1 MRAGATTRFPWGETP
16 DENGHPGLNYWEGAT
31 HAENPGTDGWIYL
44 SPVHTYPPNR
54 WGFYDPAGNVWQWV
68 NDWWARDTFA
78 HDAHAH
84 PDGVHDPAGPAS
96 GRMRVTRGGSWWCS
110 QRTCHGY
117 GLTMRGKTYPD
128 ASFSNNGFR
137 CAKSL

>member
-54 WGFYDPAGNVWQWV
+54 WGFCMIRRGMSGSGSMIGGRP
-68 NDWWARDTFA
+68 DTFS
-78 HDAHAH
+78 HDAH
-84 PDGVHDPAGPAS
+84 S
-96 GRMRVTRGGSWWCS
+96 T
-110 QRTCHGY
+110 
-117 GLTMRGKTYPD
+117 
-128 ASFSNNGFR
+128 
-137 CAKSL
+137 